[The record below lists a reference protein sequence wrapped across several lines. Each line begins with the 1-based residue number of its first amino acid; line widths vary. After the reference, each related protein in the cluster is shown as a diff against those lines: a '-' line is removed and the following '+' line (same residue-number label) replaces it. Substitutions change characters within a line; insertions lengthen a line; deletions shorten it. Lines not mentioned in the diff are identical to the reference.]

1 MNLGAMTWTCLLL
14 SAAAG
19 QPDVQ
24 PMNQKAFQI
33 PIRFDA
39 QKRAEIRE
47 LQLWVSRDK
56 GTTWNEAAQAKPDQD
71 HFDYAVTE
79 DGPYWFS
86 MVIID
91 QKGHA
96 DPANVYTA
104 PVGQRIL
111 VDTIRPDIKMTA
123 ERQGDDVHV
132 SWEITEQNPKPD
144 TLKLEYADSADGP
157 WTAAPISAGPTGHT
171 DIHDPAAVVVRMQ
184 MRDAADNVGLAL
196 KQVPTANGGPNLAP
210 PPPPSFD
217 PAPVP
222 PLPVPAAPP
231 APVGPPA
238 PPGPKWTDHASD
250 ASHLPPPAP
259 PPGPVLPPDP
269 PPGAVKDATPPVP
282 LLPPTPL
289 AIASK
294 SADNQVVA
302 YSPAS
307 GGAPLPPPLA
317 PPPAA
322 PDVPAPTR
330 PEPASLQ
337 IVNKRQ
343 IKLEF
348 DVGKFGP
355 SGLGGVDVYV
365 TTDDGATWQ
374 KTPTDAGGAFLP
386 AADAHGGAIRGSV
399 TVALL
404 NEGVTYGYYLVV
416 KSKAGLGKP
425 APHAG
430 DPPQVRV
437 ELDVTPPEA
446 KLYRPQAD
454 PTRRDTLVLVWEA
467 ADKNLAA
474 NPVTLEW
481 AAQPG
486 PDAQWNLIG
495 PGELPNTGRYG
506 WQPTPDVPPNVYL
519 RLTVRDTAGNKAVA
533 QTADPQL
540 IDLSVPEV
548 TNIGLVGVGP
558 APH

>member
-47 LQLWVSRDK
+47 LQLWVSHDK
-56 GTTWNEAAQAKPDQD
+56 GQTWNEAAQARPDQD

-79 DGPYWFS
+79 DGPYWFT

-91 QKGHA
+91 QKGRA

-111 VDTIRPDIKMTA
+111 VDTTRPDIKLTA
-123 ERQGDDVHV
+123 ERQGDDVRV
-132 SWEITEQNPKPD
+132 SWEITEQNPKAD
-144 TLKLEYADSADGP
+144 TLKLEYAESAEGP
-157 WTAAPISAGPTGHT
+157 WTSAPISAGPTGRAE
-171 DIHDPAAVVVRMQ
+171 IHDPSAVVVRMQ
-184 MRDAADNVGLAL
+184 MRDAADNVGLAI
-196 KQVPTANGGPNLAP
+196 KQVPAANGGPALAP
-210 PPPPSFD
+210 PPPSLD
-217 PAPVP
+217 PAPFP
-222 PLPVPAAPP
+222 PLPTPVGSPAPAGPPAAP
-231 APVGPPA
+231 
-238 PPGPKWTDHASD
+238 KWTGTPD
-250 ASHLPPPAP
+250 ASHPPPPAP
-259 PPGPVLPPDP
+259 PPGPVPPPDP
-269 PPGAVKDATPPVP
+269 PGTPTESRPP
-282 LLPPTPL
+282 LPLPPTPL
-289 AIASK
+289 AVASK
-294 SADNQVVA
+294 GTGNQVVA
-302 YSPAS
+302 YSPSSA
-307 GGAPLPPPLA
+307 APPPPPPA
-317 PPPAA
+317 TPPAA
-322 PDVPAPTR
+322 PDAPAPAHAEAAT
-330 PEPASLQ
+330 LQ
-337 IVNKRQ
+337 IVNKKQ

-374 KTPTDAGGAFLP
+374 KTPPDAGGTFLP
-386 AADAHGGAIRGSV
+386 AAEPHGGGAVRGSV
-399 TVALL
+399 TVSLL

-416 KSKAGLGKP
+416 KSRAGLGKP

-430 DPPQVRV
+430 DPPQIRV
-437 ELDVTPPEA
+437 ELDATPPEA

-481 AAQPG
+481 AAQSG
-486 PDAQWNLIG
+486 PDAQWKLIG
-495 PGELPNTGRYG
+495 PGELPNTGRYA

-533 QTADPQL
+533 QTADAQL

-548 TNIGLVGVGP
+548 TNIGLSGVG
-558 APH
+558 AGTH